1 MPQSWVDFAGIFVF
15 PAWQVSPQHLSERWI
30 AWLKIRLAILRCAL
44 QARFLLSLNPPFTE
58 GLRVAVVSGR
68 LEVDSF
74 PAL

>member
-1 MPQSWVDFAGIFVF
+1 MPQSWVDFGGIFIF

-30 AWLKIRLAILRCAL
+30 AWLKIRLALLALRSSSSI
-44 QARFLLSLNPPFTE
+44 FLSLNPPFTE